1 MATDRQQDI
10 QASLVDKA
18 VAEGGAYEVLKKR
31 LLEQGKNLE
40 QHSRQLNTARLK
52 EFGSSEMAV
61 AARVRVRT
69 ENNCIARDIVQVG
82 DALLFGYNVFIGLKK
97 ETHVEDV
104 FALFQLKGEGE
115 KLELVEKPLAGSFL
129 SNRSFVQ
136 DFTEL
141 YRYYKHTKL
150 VELTVKNGKLLMGF
164 QIGERLEDIRVF
176 RWSVSPDGKRVDYID
191 NRGERDIQLP
201 PAYDFEWTP
210 CTRDDAVHGRH
221 PHVNILDKVFVETVG
236 GDLTIKIENNT
247 EDGLGIYRED
257 VEDKTQSID
266 DAEYEYAELGDLI
279 LIKIL
284 PYREDH
290 WRYFVFNTLTA
301 EVSRIDAIGASCVQL
316 PEDHGI
322 VFPGGYYLQSGANK
336 TFEEDSDGLR
346 FKRVIRSP
354 NGEDVLY
361 VFYEP
366 LEGIIGLMAYN
377 MIDKKLANP
386 IFAHGYAL
394 SDAGLLVI
402 FSAEAEPTRVHPMQI
417 WQTPYVSDEF
427 ASNAPASQSFL
438 GRIGNAPLVRG
449 ISDLLSVC
457 RTIDNQSVSVR
468 LYEELSNAAL
478 KIFDNHYWVTE
489 SDSGVEGLETI
500 VETLREVS
508 ATAELA
514 IDEFAKVESIRK
526 QSSQALND
534 AQAKHKK
541 LVESIRSSSWETAE
555 AYVEALDELRQHA
568 GQLATIKS
576 YRYIDTPAIGKMED
590 ELALV
595 QQQLSERT
603 VEFLADENALQ
614 PYYQKIEAIN
624 TDAEAVATIAELNP
638 IIDTIEKTAA
648 GLDLLSEL
656 LATLKVDDTTMRTR
670 IIDAI
675 SEVYAKLNQC
685 KADAKHKQK
694 NLGSAEAVAEFA
706 AQFKLFTQSI
716 TNALGMANSPESCEE
731 QMSRLLVQ
739 LEELESQFSE
749 YDQFLADIMAK
760 REEIYETFEAHK
772 QRLLDDRERRAQ
784 SIADAAKRILNSIE
798 KRSTKFTEADKL
810 NTYFAS
816 DTLVAKIRDFI
827 EQLRELSAAV
837 KADDIE
843 AKFKAAK
850 EQALRVL
857 RDKSDI
863 YEGGGSVIKLG
874 PRHKFSVNTQELD
887 LTILPRGDDLNIHL
901 TGTDFF
907 EVIDDPELKA
917 LQPYWQVTLE
927 SESDSVY
934 RAEYLA
940 ASIIHA
946 AERQQEKLSQE
957 VLDKALL
964 DENAL
969 LKLVREFATP
979 RYKEGYEKGI
989 HDHDAT
995 KILQRLL
1002 PAMAAADLLVYDPK
1016 SRGLAQ
1022 VFWANIQRISEQLKN
1037 KRLTYETWIERAQ
1050 SAARMRD
1057 HFSSSEAHEL
1067 LSQEVHAAMQEF
1079 LSIHPIAATAL
1090 EVRRAS
1096 DYLVSELGRERSE
1109 FIGSKYAQQL
1119 ADELKRSLDD
1129 DSWRRFQLA
1138 LEKMMGWPAERW
1150 NLSCAWLSALVRDK
1164 QLIQL
1169 QRYIPEAAALINADE
1184 RIDRRLTE
1192 ADLEL
1197 SIEGLMG
1204 EHSRI
1209 DNRTLT
1215 IAVDDFFLRL
1225 NHHRSVFVKAYSEYL
1240 ETRQNIVS
1248 RERDKLRLEE
1258 FKPRPLSSFVRNRL
1272 INEAYLPIIGDN
1284 LAKQMGTVGESK
1296 RTDLMG
1302 LLMMISPP
1310 GYGKTTLMEYVA
1322 SRLGLIFMKINC
1334 PSLGHDVL
1342 SLDPEQAPNATARQ
1356 ELNKLNLSL
1365 EMGNNVMLYL
1375 DDIQHTNPEFL
1386 QKFISLCDGTRR
1398 IEGVW
1403 KGKTKTYDMR
1413 GKKFCV
1419 VMAGNPYTES
1429 GEVFKIPD
1437 MLANRADI
1445 YNLGDILG
1453 GMDEQFAMS
1462 YIENSL
1468 TSNQVLAP
1476 LATRDIKDVYLLMDL
1491 ANGKEVATTDLSHQ
1505 YSGAEIN
1512 EIVDVLK
1519 KLYVI
1524 RDVVLKINQ
1533 QYIVSAAQ
1541 ADKYRNEPPF
1551 KLQGSYRNMN
1561 KMGEKISAVM
1571 NQAELMQLIEDH
1583 YLGEAQ
1589 LLTAGAEENLLKLA
1603 ELRGNMTDEQLQRW
1617 DQIKADFLRNK
1628 AMGGDDTDT
1637 GSKVVAQ
1644 LADLVTGVR
1653 DLASRAESGKQ
1664 EQGADEMQAK
1674 AIEKERKLLRQAL
1687 SKFADSL
1694 QALAQASVKSETP
1707 RVEVLNQPVP
1717 GIDKLLR
1724 VLADT
1729 IENSIFPLVRSM
1741 DKKLE
1746 IDLRTHDKMS
1756 EVSEQLRAL
1765 EKLAG
1770 RKQI

>member
-1 MATDRQQDI
+1 MATDRQQENEEN
-10 QASLVDKA
+10 LVDKA
-18 VAEGGAYEVLKKR
+18 VSEGGAYEVLKKR
-31 LLEQGKNLE
+31 LLEQGETLE
-40 QHSRQLNTARLK
+40 QHARNLNAARLS

-82 DALLFGYNVFIGLKK
+82 DTLLFGYNVFIGLKK
-97 ETHVEDV
+97 ETLVDDV
-104 FALFQLKGEGE
+104 FALFKLKGEDE
-115 KLELVEKPLAGSFL
+115 NLQLEEQATESSFL
-129 SNRSFVQ
+129 ANRSFVQ

-150 VELTVKNGKLLMGF
+150 VELTIKNGKLLMGF

-176 RWSVSPDGKRVDYID
+176 RWAVSPDGKKVDYID

-201 PAYDFEWTP
+201 PAYDFEWTE
-210 CTRDDAVHGRH
+210 CTREDAVHGRH
-221 PHVNILDKVFVETVG
+221 PHVNILDKVFVEAVG

-247 EDGLGIYRED
+247 EDGLGVYRED

-266 DAEYEYAELGDLI
+266 DAEYCYAALGDLI

-284 PYREDH
+284 PYREDV

-301 EVSRIDAIGASCVQL
+301 EVNRIDAIGASCVQL

-322 VFPGGYYLQSGANK
+322 VFPGGYYLQSGENK
-336 TFEEDSDGLR
+336 TFDEEHEGLR
-346 FKRVIRSP
+346 FKRMIRSP

-366 LEGIIGLMAYN
+366 AEGIVGLMAYN

-394 SDAGLLVI
+394 SDAGQLVI
-402 FSAEAEPTRVHPMQI
+402 FSAEEEPTRVHPMQI
-417 WQTPYVSDEF
+417 WHTPYISDEF
-427 ASNAPASQSFL
+427 ASKAPASQSFL

-478 KIFDNHYWVTE
+478 KVFDNHYWVAE
-489 SDSGVEGLETI
+489 SKSGVDGLETI
-500 VETLREVS
+500 AITLREVS

-534 AQAKHKK
+534 AKAKHKK
-541 LVESIRSSSWETAE
+541 LIETIRSSSWDSAE
-555 AYVEALDELRQHA
+555 AYVQALDELRQHA

-576 YRYIDTPAIGKMED
+576 YRYINTAAISKME
-590 ELALV
+590 EQLAQA

-614 PYYQKIEAIN
+614 PYYLKIETIN
-624 TDAEAVATIAELNP
+624 ADVETVATIAELNP
-638 IIDTIEKTAA
+638 LIETVEKTAA

-656 LATLKVDDTTMRTR
+656 LSTLKVEDTTMRTR

-685 KADAKHKQK
+685 KADARHKQK
-694 NLGSAEAVAEFA
+694 NLGSSEAIAEFA

-716 TNALGMANSPESCEE
+716 TNALGMANSPESCDE

-749 YDQFLADIMAK
+749 YDQFLTDIMSK
-760 REEIYETFEAHK
+760 REEIYETFESHK

-784 SIADAAKRILNSIE
+784 SIADAANRVLSSIE

-816 DTLVAKIRDFI
+816 DALVLKIREFI
-827 EQLRELSAAV
+827 QQLRELSSAV

-843 AKFKAAK
+843 SKFKAAK

-857 RDKSDI
+857 RDKTDI

-907 EVIDDPELKA
+907 EPIEDPALKE

-946 AERQQEKLSQE
+946 AERQEDNLNQQ
-957 VLDKALL
+957 VLAQALL
-964 DENAL
+964 DENSL

-989 HDHDAT
+989 HDHDAA

-1002 PAMAAADLLVYDPK
+1002 PAMDAADLLIFDPK

-1022 VFWANIQRISEQLKN
+1022 VFWANIQRISEQLKS
-1037 KRLTYETWIERAQ
+1037 KRLTYETWTERAL
-1050 SAARMRD
+1050 SAAKMRD
-1057 HFSSSEAHEL
+1057 HFTSGEAHEL
-1067 LSQEVHAAMQEF
+1067 LAEEVHTAMREF
-1079 LSIHPIAATAL
+1079 ISIHPINVSPL
-1090 EVRRAS
+1090 VIRRAAE
-1096 DYLVSELGRERSE
+1096 YLVTELGRERTE
-1109 FIGSKYAQQL
+1109 FIGSKYARQL

-1129 DSWRRFQLA
+1129 DSWRRFQVA
-1138 LEKMMGWPAERW
+1138 LEKMLGWPAERW
-1150 NLSCAWLSALVRDK
+1150 KLSCAWLSALVKDK
-1164 QLIQL
+1164 EL
-1169 QRYIPEAAALINADE
+1169 QHLERYIPEAAALINADE

-1197 SIEGLMG
+1197 SVEGLMG
-1204 EHSRI
+1204 EHKRVE
-1209 DNRTLT
+1209 NRVLS

-1225 NHHRSVFVKAYSEYL
+1225 NHHRSEFVTGYREYL
-1240 ETRQNIVS
+1240 ETRQNIVN
-1248 RERDKLRLEE
+1248 RERDSLRLEE
-1258 FKPRPLSSFVRNRL
+1258 FKARPLSSFVRNRL

-1284 LAKQMGTVGESK
+1284 LAKQMGTVGENK

-1334 PSLGHDVL
+1334 PSLGHEVL

-1356 ELNKLNLSL
+1356 ELHKLNLSL

-1468 TSNQVLAP
+1468 TSNPVLAP

-1491 ANGKEVATTDLSHQ
+1491 ANDKEVATTDLSHQ

-1571 NQAELMQLIEDH
+1571 NQSELMQLIEDH

-1603 ELRGNMTDEQLQRW
+1603 ELRGNMTELQSQRW
-1617 DQIKADFLRNK
+1617 QQIKADFLRNK

-1644 LADLVTGVR
+1644 LADLVSGVR
-1653 DLASRAESGKQ
+1653 NLAASAENSSKDGAS
-1664 EQGADEMQAK
+1664 EQQAK
-1674 AIEKERKLLRQAL
+1674 AIDKERKLLRAAL
-1687 SKFADSL
+1687 SKFADGL
-1694 QALAQASVKSETP
+1694 QALALANTNKEAP
-1707 RVEVLNQPVP
+1707 KVEVVNQPVP
-1717 GIDKLLR
+1717 GIDQLLK

-1756 EVSEQLRAL
+1756 EVSEQLRSL

-1770 RKQI
+1770 SKQL